1 MNNLLKILEIISSSS
16 PYLFILFSLFALIS
30 LLNIY
35 NTYQN
40 SDKNK
45 RLSLKTAVKIG
56 IKNFF
61 EKLIFLA
68 ALWLIMLMYLQ
79 IDILDFLLKHSLI
92 AMSFL
97 ITVALSTYRG
107 YTTYHDLRFDD
118 FLDEIGRNTYNCNA
132 SYLKYE
138 NTLVDHQR
146 SVEILTQK
154 IDIVKLIAPISIITI
169 LAPNILEGKNINLKW
184 NSHTIIF
191 IAISTFLIF
200 FLFSCLRNL
209 HREKRKCA
217 AIQERLNELKYKK
230 ISSDSSTIYRYIDE
244 SK

>member
-61 EKLIFLA
+61 EKLIFSA

-79 IDILDFLLKHSLI
+79 IDILDFLLKHSLVMI
-92 AMSFL
+92 SII
-97 ITVALSTYRG
+97 ITVTLSIYRG
-107 YTTYHDLRFDD
+107 YVAYRNIRFYD
-118 FLDEIGRNTYNCNA
+118 FLDEIEQNKYNYNP
-132 SYLKYE
+132 SQLEYE
-138 NTLVDHQR
+138 NALVHCR
-146 SVEILTQK
+146 ISIEILTQK
-154 IDIVKLIAPISIITI
+154 IDIVKSMAPISIISI
-169 LAPNILEGKNINLKW
+169 LAPHILEGKNININWNLYTIVFATASAFAVFLLYNYLKKLC
-184 NSHTIIF
+184 T
-191 IAISTFLIF
+191 L
-200 FLFSCLRNL
+200 
-209 HREKRKCA
+209 KRKH
-217 AIQERLNELKYKK
+217 AIIEQRLNKYKYK
-230 ISSDSSTIYRYIDE
+230 
-244 SK
+244 